1 MKFWEKFKKLVS
13 IRDLVFISIIFVL
26 VFVFSFIEAANKVKV
41 DFGEDAL
48 TVKSSRYAMT
58 VGYDEIVSSEYLLL
72 PEGGELLEGKDD
84 TTVRTGHWK
93 NDTWGEY
100 YICADLAA
108 EHCIVLHLDD
118 GSTYVFS
125 RRSSDMTQELF
136 QELQTHIA
144 K

>member
-1 MKFWEKFKKLVS
+1 
-13 IRDLVFISIIFVL
+13 
-26 VFVFSFIEAANKVKV
+26 
-41 DFGEDAL
+41 
-48 TVKSSRYAMT
+48 MT